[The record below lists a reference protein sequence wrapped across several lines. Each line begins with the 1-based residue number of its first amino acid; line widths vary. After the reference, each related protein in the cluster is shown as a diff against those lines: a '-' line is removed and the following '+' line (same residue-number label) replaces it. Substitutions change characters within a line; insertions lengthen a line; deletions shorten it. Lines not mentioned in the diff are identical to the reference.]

1 MIESFDAS
9 KHLARIVGR
18 IVLQLGSTHYF
29 GPDVLNLGCAYRV
42 TGVKGTQQLLVE
54 PLLGAQPKAFVLVGK
69 VVLVCDTEAEAKGV
83 FGAVDNYKQDARALE
98 KRWEDR
104 IGTMLKPVANSKPA
118 SAPTGANV
126 RVRRR
131 Q

>member
-29 GPDVLNLGCAYRV
+29 GPDMLNLGCAYRV

-54 PLLGAQPKAFVLVGK
+54 PLLGAIDKAFVLVSK
-69 VVLVCDTEAEAKGV
+69 VVLVCDSEDEAKAV
-83 FGAVDNYKQDARALE
+83 FGAVDSYKQDARALE
-98 KRWEDR
+98 KRWEQR
-104 IGTMLKPVANSKPA
+104 ISDMLKPVANTKAPA
-118 SAPTGANV
+118 QPTGTNV